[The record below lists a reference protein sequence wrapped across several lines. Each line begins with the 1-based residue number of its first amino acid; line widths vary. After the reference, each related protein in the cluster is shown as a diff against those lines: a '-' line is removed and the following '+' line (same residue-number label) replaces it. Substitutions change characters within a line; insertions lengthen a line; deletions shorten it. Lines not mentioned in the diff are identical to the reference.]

1 MAKHDYDITEWCDFV
16 RGLVDSDRARAMSE
30 TLASAPRRTR
40 RRVEALRR
48 VAEVG
53 RADAELEIPAHALR
67 GAKAIGS
74 LWRPASAEEPEGARG
89 GLLKYLPF
97 TVAFDSFHQ
106 PAAVGTRDLQASDR
120 QMIFDAASYRVDV
133 RMEHETNPP
142 STVLVGELLRGARPV
157 PRVPVMVLAGDRVVG
172 RSLTGRFGEFQA
184 EGLPADPLR
193 LCLLLD
199 DEECIDLPLGEE

>member
-1 MAKHDYDITEWCDFV
+1 MAKHDYDVTEWCDFV
-16 RGLVDSDRARAMSE
+16 RGLVDSGRARAMSE

-48 VAEVG
+48 VAAVG
-53 RADAELEIPAHALR
+53 RADAELEIPEHALR
-67 GAKAIGS
+67 GAKAIGG
-74 LWRPASAEEPEGARG
+74 LRRPESADGARG

-97 TVAFDSFHQ
+97 TVAFDSLRQ

-120 QMIFDAASYRVDV
+120 QMIFDAESYRVDV
-133 RMEHETNPP
+133 RMEHETSPP

-172 RSLTGRFGEFQA
+172 RSLTGKFGEFQA

-199 DEECIDLPLGEE
+199 DEQCIDLPLGEE